1 MIVLVLGIV
10 LMVGSFLFALFNMG
24 GLVSKPDGWERG
36 FKKHLA
42 CMGGMVI
49 GSVLTVVGL
58 VLVALPYVKAFL
70 NQ

>member
-1 MIVLVLGIV
+1 MILLILGIV

-42 CMGGMVI
+42 CMGGLAI
-49 GSVLTVVGL
+49 GGVLTFAGIVQL
-58 VLVALPYVKAFL
+58 VFSLL

>member
-1 MIVLVLGIV
+1 MILLVVGLGLI
-10 LMVGSFLFALFNMG
+10 LASFLFALFNMG

-42 CMGGMVI
+42 CIGGLAI
-49 GSVLTVVGL
+49 GGVLTFAGL
-58 VLVALPYVKAFL
+58 VQLVFSLL

>member
-1 MIVLVLGIV
+1 MILLVVGLVLI
-10 LMVGSFLFALFNMG
+10 LASFLFALFNMG

-42 CMGGMVI
+42 CMGGLAI
-49 GSVLTVVGL
+49 GGVLAFAGIVQL
-58 VLVALPYVKAFL
+58 VFSLL

>member
-1 MIVLVLGIV
+1 MIVLILGVI

-24 GLVSKPDGWERG
+24 GLVSKPDGWKRG

-49 GSVLTVVGL
+49 GSVMTVIGAAL
-58 VLVALPYVKAFL
+58 VLVPYLKAFL